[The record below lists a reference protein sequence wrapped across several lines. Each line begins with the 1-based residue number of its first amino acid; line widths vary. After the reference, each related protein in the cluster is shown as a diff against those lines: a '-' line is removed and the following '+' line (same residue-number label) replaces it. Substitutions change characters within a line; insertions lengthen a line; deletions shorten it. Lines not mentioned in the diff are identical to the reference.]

1 MLAGSVSVL
10 LLALVATIVT
20 LADSRRLTAFSRPL
34 SVALLLG
41 AATALV
47 IGWAR
52 PAPWLL
58 ATLLDLMPIAI
69 WSFAVA
75 RYLLTARAVPESGS
89 RTPAGRRRRRCGR
102 LARV

>member
-20 LADSRRLTAFSRPL
+20 LADSRRLAAFSRPL
-34 SVALLLG
+34 SVAL
-41 AATALV
+41 V

-52 PAPWLL
+52 PDPWLL